1 MASGDT
7 LLEWFP
13 ANGEPPATVYA
24 TFITR
29 NGILVAEFDDSA
41 ATEGLIFRGVLPN
54 HYGGSGLTL
63 EIHWMGKT
71 ATTGNVVWGGEIER
85 GNTDLD
91 SDSFATQQ
99 TATGAANGTSGIET
113 VTNITFSN
121 GANMD
126 SLAAGEAFRLRVSR
140 LGSNG
145 SDTMT
150 GDAQLI
156 SLHLKET

>member
-1 MASGDT
+1 MASGNT
-7 LLEWFP
+7 LLEWLP
-13 ANGEPPATVYA
+13 ADGEPPSTNHA
-24 TFITR
+24 TFNTR
-29 NGILVAEFDDSA
+29 NGILVSEFDDTTA
-41 ATEGLIFRGVLPN
+41 EALVFRGILPS
-54 HYGGSGLTL
+54 HYAGGGLTL
-63 EIHWMGKT
+63 EAHWMGKT

-91 SDSFATQQ
+91 ADSFATQQ

-113 VTNITFSN
+113 VTSVTFSS

-126 SLAAGEAFRLRVSR
+126 SLAVGEAFRLRLQRVAA
-140 LGSNG
+140 NG

-156 SLHLKET
+156 ALCLKET